1 MNIFQLLL
9 DGGLFFGWWVMCGG
23 RYISGHQP
31 PPFWKTAPPIFCQA
45 PLNLETV
52 QAPPYI
58 SNSPLCLVF
67 RETSLKNRIFQSHL
81 LKATEFLVKTLGYDR
96 EKHFCFIRF
105 LSLNLSDFTLF
116 FMTKLQPTPY
126 EKSHLLFPTNLPLK
140 IDILS
145 SSPLFEIWQGAQ
157 PLPPSAKQKGRGGGV
172 HYESH

>member
-1 MNIFQLLL
+1 
-9 DGGLFFGWWVMCGG
+9 MCGG

-31 PPFWKTAPPIFCQA
+31 PLFWKTAPPIFCQA

-52 QAPPYI
+52 QTPPYI

-126 EKSHLLFPTNLPLK
+126 EKVTSSFPPTS
-140 IDILS
+140 LS
-145 SSPLFEIWQGAQ
+145 KLTSCQAPPFSKFGRGLNPS
-157 PLPPSAKQKGRGGGV
+157 PLPPSRKEGGGV